1 MAHVINIGY
10 TINNCKAAKCRCGVK
25 LVQGANV
32 LMVIRAQGSFNSVS
46 NYCDNCA
53 EGELK
58 KCMDEIAP
66 LMQNIIKVQEIYD
79 SKKTV
84 VTEQKIDE
92 LFNEAS
98 SRFNTTLKNLD

>member
-1 MAHVINIGY
+1 MANLINLSYSKNIH
-10 TINNCKAAKCRCGVK
+10 KAAKCRCGVK
-25 LVQGANV
+25 LVQGAQILTIV
-32 LMVIRAQGSFNSVS
+32 RAQGSFNSVS

-66 LMQNIIKVQEIYD
+66 LMQNIIKIQEVFD
-79 SKKTV
+79 NKKTV
-84 VTEQKIDE
+84 VTEDKIDE

-98 SRFNTTLKNLD
+98 QRFGTTLKNLD